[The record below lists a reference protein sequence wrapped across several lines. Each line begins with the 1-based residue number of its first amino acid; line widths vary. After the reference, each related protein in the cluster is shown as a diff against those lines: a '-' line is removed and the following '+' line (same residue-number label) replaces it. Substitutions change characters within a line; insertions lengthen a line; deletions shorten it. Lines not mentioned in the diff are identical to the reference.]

1 MKEIKDDVNKLKDIP
16 CLCPRRLNP
25 AKVSIVPEVTYRISV
40 IPVKIPTIIFH
51 RNRKKNYGSTWDPA

>member
-1 MKEIKDDVNKLKDIP
+1 MKEINDDVNKLKDIP

-25 AKVSIVPEVTYRISV
+25 AKVSI
-40 IPVKIPTIIFH
+40 PVKIPMIIFR